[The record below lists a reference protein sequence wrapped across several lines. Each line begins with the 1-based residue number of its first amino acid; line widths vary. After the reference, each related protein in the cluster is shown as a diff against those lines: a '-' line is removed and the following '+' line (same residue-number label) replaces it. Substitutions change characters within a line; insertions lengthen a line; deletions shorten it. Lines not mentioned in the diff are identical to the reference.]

1 MCSILGQISF
11 QKNRINHEEL
21 VNLNSLQKHR
31 GPDDDGYYKDANISL
46 AFNRL
51 SIIDLKNGNQPIKT
65 YNIISIFNGE
75 IYNFKEL
82 KNELIEKGFKFKTN
96 SDSEVIP
103 VAYKAWGV
111 ESFKKLRG
119 MFAICLY
126 DIYKKKNLS
135 SKRSNRH

>member
-21 VNLNSLQKHR
+21 VNLNSLLSHR
-31 GPDDDGYYKDANISL
+31 GPDDKGYFKDANISL

-51 SIIDLKNGNQPIKT
+51 SIIDLKNGNQPINT

-82 KNELIEKGFKFKTN
+82 KNELIKEKIK
-96 SDSEVIP
+96 
-103 VAYKAWGV
+103 
-111 ESFKKLRG
+111 
-119 MFAICLY
+119 
-126 DIYKKKNLS
+126 
-135 SKRSNRH
+135 SKRLLALQKILNDQQLFFNMSFLNSKLEVLLERKGKYKNQLLL